1 MLLRTFSRKG
11 GKARS
16 PRKTQANR
24 AKAAAYWKAV
34 RAGHAAPPRRYRK
47 PPAIDEIRR
56 KLAPYC
62 RRHGIVQ
69 LEIFGS
75 NARGE
80 AGGRSDVDLIASFQR
95 NPGLG
100 FFSMEEEMGEVL
112 GVPVHLL
119 TRESV
124 EAMSNPYRRES
135 ILAHARVIYHAQTRS

>member
-1 MLLRTFSRKG
+1 MLLKTFSRKG

-16 PRKTQANR
+16 ERKTRANR

-34 RAGHAAPPRRYRK
+34 RAGHAVPPRRYRK
-47 PPAIDEIRR
+47 PPSEAEIRR

-62 RRHGIVQ
+62 RQHGITQ
-69 LEIFGS
+69 LELFGS
-75 NARGE
+75 TARGE
-80 AGGRSDVDLIASFQR
+80 AVPGSDLDLIASFHL

-100 FFSMEEEMGEVL
+100 FFAMEEEMSRIL

-124 EAMSNPYRRES
+124 ETMSNPYRCDS
-135 ILAHARVIYHAQTRS
+135 ILADARVIYHAQSSP